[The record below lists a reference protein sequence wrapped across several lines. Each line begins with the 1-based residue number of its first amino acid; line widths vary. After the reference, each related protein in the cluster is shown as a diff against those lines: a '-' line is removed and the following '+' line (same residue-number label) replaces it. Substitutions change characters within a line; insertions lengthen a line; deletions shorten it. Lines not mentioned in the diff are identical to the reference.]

1 MVKQVLSILN
11 RGEKIKLVIL
21 FFMVGLGSILE
32 LLGVSAF
39 SPLINLITDPSIIH
53 TKWYLEWLYQA
64 LRIQDT
70 RRFLSVVILIIIAI
84 YIIKNVY
91 LIWERNILYR
101 YIFNVQKRVSVKLL
115 KAYLNEPYSFF
126 LTRNTAVL
134 QRSLQSDTDS
144 FVKAIKHFLELMIE
158 AITCVVII
166 VYLFLV
172 SHSMTI
178 IIAVI
183 LVGLVGFF
191 ALTTKKKTQ
200 KLGRD
205 SQKYKAEIYQYMN
218 QALGGVKEIK
228 VLNREHTFLDKY
240 EDSFGKFTYAQ
251 RVSEILGMVP
261 KYCVEA
267 SCMTGLLV
275 AILLK
280 MYFGQKDLI
289 DFIPQLS
296 VFAIA
301 SVRLLP
307 SVGRINQYFTYI
319 LYEQPSIALVY
330 HDLQE
335 VESIEEEKKQNQDW
349 KLKSEL
355 RICSISYH
363 YPNTDKNVLENAS
376 MVIRKGT
383 MVGLVGASGAGKS
396 TLADII
402 LGLLTPQMGKIF
414 ADDLDVLKNV
424 RTWQQEIGY
433 IPQVIYLSDDSIRNN
448 IAFGV
453 PEDEIDD
460 TRVRLAAEQAQ
471 LADFIDLLP
480 DGYQSSVGDRGIR
493 LSGGQ
498 RQRIGIARAL
508 YNDPELLILD
518 EATSALD
525 HDTETAV
532 MEAIDHLQGQKTM
545 IIIAH
550 RLSTIANADC
560 IYEVADGKIVPR
572 TKEELGI

>member
-53 TKWYLEWLYQA
+53 TKWYLEWLYQV
-64 LRIQDT
+64 LHIQDT

-335 VESIEEEKKQNQDW
+335 VENIEEQTKQNQDW

-355 RICSISYH
+355 CICSISYH

-376 MVIRKGT
+376 LVIRKGT

-402 LGLLTPQMGKIF
+402 LGLLTPQMGKIY

-480 DGYQSSVGDRGIR
+480 DGYQTSVGDRGIR

-525 HDTETAV
+525 HDTEIAV

>member
-53 TKWYLEWLYQA
+53 TKWYLEWLYHV
-64 LRIQDT
+64 LHIQDT

-335 VESIEEEKKQNQDW
+335 VENIEEQTKQNQDW

-402 LGLLTPQMGKIF
+402 LGLLTPQMGKIY

-424 RTWQQEIGY
+424 QTWQQEIGY

-480 DGYQSSVGDRGIR
+480 DGYQTSVGDRGIR

>member
-21 FFMVGLGSILE
+21 FFMVGLGSIFE

-53 TKWYLEWLYQA
+53 EKWYLEWLYEF
-64 LRIQDT
+64 LHIQDT

-126 LTRNTAVL
+126 LTKNTAVL

-178 IIAVI
+178 IIASI

-228 VLNREHTFLDKY
+228 VLNRENTFLDKY

-335 VESIEEEKKQNQDW
+335 VENIEEQKKQNQDW
-349 KLKSEL
+349 KLKGEL

-363 YPNTDKNVLENAS
+363 YPNTEKNVLENAS
-376 MVIRKGT
+376 MTIKKGS

-402 LGLLTPQMGKIF
+402 LGLLTPQMGKIY

-424 RTWQQEIGY
+424 QTWQQEIGY

-471 LADFIDLLP
+471 LADFIELLP
-480 DGYQSSVGDRGIR
+480 EGYQTSVGDRGIR

-525 HDTETAV
+525 HDTESAV

-550 RLSTIANADC
+550 RLSTIANADY
-560 IYEVADGKIVPR
+560 IYEVAEGKIVPR

>member
-335 VESIEEEKKQNQDW
+335 VENIEEEKKQNQDW

-402 LGLLTPQMGKIF
+402 LGLLTPQMGKIY

-424 RTWQQEIGY
+424 QTWQQEIGY

-480 DGYQSSVGDRGIR
+480 DGYQTSVGDRGIR

>member
-53 TKWYLEWLYQA
+53 TKWYLEWLYQV
-64 LRIQDT
+64 LHIQDT

-228 VLNREHTFLDKY
+228 VLNRGHTFLDKY

-335 VESIEEEKKQNQDW
+335 VENIEEQTKQNQDW
-349 KLKSEL
+349 KLKSEF

-402 LGLLTPQMGKIF
+402 LGLLTPQMGKIY

-424 RTWQQEIGY
+424 QTWQQEIGY

-480 DGYQSSVGDRGIR
+480 DGYQTSVGDRGIR

>member
-1 MVKQVLSILN
+1 MIKQVLSILN

-64 LRIQDT
+64 LHIQDT

-126 LTRNTAVL
+126 LIRNTAVL

-335 VESIEEEKKQNQDW
+335 VENIEEQTKQNQDW

-383 MVGLVGASGAGKS
+383 MIGLVGASGAGKS

-402 LGLLTPQMGKIF
+402 LGLLTPQMGKIY

-424 RTWQQEIGY
+424 QTWQQEIGY

-480 DGYQSSVGDRGIR
+480 DGYQTSVGDRGIR

>member
-53 TKWYLEWLYQA
+53 TKWYLEWLYQV
-64 LRIQDT
+64 LHIQDT

-335 VESIEEEKKQNQDW
+335 VENIEEQTKQNQDW

-424 RTWQQEIGY
+424 HTWQQEIGY

-480 DGYQSSVGDRGIR
+480 DGYQTSVGDRGIR

>member
-53 TKWYLEWLYQA
+53 TKWYLEWLYQV
-64 LRIQDT
+64 LHIQDT

-335 VESIEEEKKQNQDW
+335 VENIEEQTKQNQDW

-376 MVIRKGT
+376 LVIRKGT

-402 LGLLTPQMGKIF
+402 LGLLTPQMGKIY

-480 DGYQSSVGDRGIR
+480 DGYQTSVGDRGIR

>member
-191 ALTTKKKTQ
+191 AFTTKKKTQ

-335 VESIEEEKKQNQDW
+335 VENIEEQTKQNQDW

-402 LGLLTPQMGKIF
+402 LGLLTPQMGKIY

-424 RTWQQEIGY
+424 QTWQQEIGY

-480 DGYQSSVGDRGIR
+480 DGYQTSVGDRGIR

>member
-70 RRFLSVVILIIIAI
+70 RKFLSVVILIIIAI

-335 VESIEEEKKQNQDW
+335 VENIEEEKKQNQDW

-402 LGLLTPQMGKIF
+402 LGLLTPQMGKIY
-414 ADDLDVLKNV
+414 ADDLDVLKNAH
-424 RTWQQEIGY
+424 TWQQEIGY

-480 DGYQSSVGDRGIR
+480 DGYQTSVGDRGIR

>member
-53 TKWYLEWLYQA
+53 TKWYLEWLYQV
-64 LRIQDT
+64 LHIQDT

-335 VESIEEEKKQNQDW
+335 VENIEEQTKQNQDW

-402 LGLLTPQMGKIF
+402 LGLLTPQMGKIY

-424 RTWQQEIGY
+424 QTWQQEIGY

-480 DGYQSSVGDRGIR
+480 DGYQTSVGDRGIR

-560 IYEVADGKIVPR
+560 IYEVSDGKIVPR

>member
-335 VESIEEEKKQNQDW
+335 VENIEEQTKQNQDW

-355 RICSISYH
+355 RICTISYH

-424 RTWQQEIGY
+424 HTWQQEIGY

-480 DGYQSSVGDRGIR
+480 DGYQTSVGDRGIR

>member
-335 VESIEEEKKQNQDW
+335 VENIEEQTKQNQDW

-402 LGLLTPQMGKIF
+402 LGLLTPQMGKIY

-424 RTWQQEIGY
+424 QTWQQEIGY

-460 TRVRLAAEQAQ
+460 TRVRLATEQAQ

-480 DGYQSSVGDRGIR
+480 DGYQTSVGDRGIR

>member
-70 RRFLSVVILIIIAI
+70 RKFLSVVILIIIAI

-101 YIFNVQKRVSVKLL
+101 YSFNVQKRVSVKLL

-335 VESIEEEKKQNQDW
+335 VENIEEEKKQNQDW

-402 LGLLTPQMGKIF
+402 LGLLTPQMGKIY
-414 ADDLDVLKNV
+414 ADDLDVLKNAH
-424 RTWQQEIGY
+424 TWQQEIGY

-480 DGYQSSVGDRGIR
+480 DGYQTSVGDRGIR

>member
-39 SPLINLITDPSIIH
+39 SPLIKLITDPSIIH

-64 LRIQDT
+64 LHIQDT

-115 KAYLNEPYSFF
+115 KAYLNESYSFF

-178 IIAVI
+178 IIAAI

-335 VESIEEEKKQNQDW
+335 VENIEEQTKQNQDW

-376 MVIRKGT
+376 LVIRKGT

-402 LGLLTPQMGKIF
+402 LGLLTPQMGKIY

-424 RTWQQEIGY
+424 QTWQQEIGY

-480 DGYQSSVGDRGIR
+480 DGYQTSVGDRGIR

>member
-335 VESIEEEKKQNQDW
+335 VENIEEQTKQNQDW

-376 MVIRKGT
+376 LVIRKGT

-402 LGLLTPQMGKIF
+402 LGLLTPQMGKIY

-480 DGYQSSVGDRGIR
+480 DGYQTSVGDRGIR